1 MAQAGEEAQVDFGYI
16 GTLNIKGHRKEAWIF
31 VMTLSYSR
39 YMYVEIVLDQK
50 VQTFIDCHK
59 RAFKYFNGTPEM
71 VKIDNLK
78 TAILEADFYEPT
90 IQKDYASFA
99 AYYCFLAQ
107 PCRVYTPTD
116 KGKVE
121 SNVKYV
127 KAACFKGRNF
137 KDIDEAKLFISKWL
151 DEVANKRI
159 HGTTK
164 AVPTNVFAEIERSSL
179 SPLPKEE
186 YVLSKSVDCLVGT
199 NCHICYQCN
208 YYPAPYGYV
217 GKIVLVIEMNGLLR
231 IFSNQKEI
239 ALHSIRTNEK
249 GKFLTDINHYPHSKN
264 STINE
269 ILSRQKEEM
278 EEIGDFVLLFFKT
291 YLNSNLKNRKYD
303 YRAISGILSLRKKYS
318 YEEINNACARAI
330 NFNAVNYKTVKN
342 ILQKGIDTTNIPSKI
357 YINTNTTSLSR
368 NLNDYNK
375 FLYEGKDN

>member
-1 MAQAGEEAQVDFGYI
+1 
-16 GTLNIKGHRKEAWIF
+16 
-31 VMTLSYSR
+31 MTLSYSR

-186 YVLSKSVDCLVGT
+186 YVLSKSVDYLVGT

-278 EEIGDFVLLFFKT
+278 
-291 YLNSNLKNRKYD
+291 
-303 YRAISGILSLRKKYS
+303 
-318 YEEINNACARAI
+318 
-330 NFNAVNYKTVKN
+330 
-342 ILQKGIDTTNIPSKI
+342 
-357 YINTNTTSLSR
+357 
-368 NLNDYNK
+368 
-375 FLYEGKDN
+375 